1 MPARTSVV
9 QSTKVFLYVVAS
21 LELLHSYFSR
31 GALSKHLDDNQILNK
46 SRSLK
51 ATVVVTIR

>member
-1 MPARTSVV
+1 MV